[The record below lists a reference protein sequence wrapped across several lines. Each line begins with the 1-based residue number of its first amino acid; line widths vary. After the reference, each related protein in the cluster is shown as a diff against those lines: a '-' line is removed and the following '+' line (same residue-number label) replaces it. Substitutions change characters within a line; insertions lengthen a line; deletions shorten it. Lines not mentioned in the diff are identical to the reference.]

1 MEKVIKIATVLIF
14 VTLTFLFLFNLRRWL
29 RKKGYFNNNKVVDQQ
44 TNNKVNKNIPSK
56 IDDDNENPG
65 LNILGYF
72 LAFSTAFI
80 YSISQGYFRSLDRLH
95 IAGSIGTALGV
106 ILGPGI
112 VAAIIS
118 GFTKKNYF
126 GALLGGFT
134 IIIVLMNYSLR

>member
-1 MEKVIKIATVLIF
+1 MEKEIKIATVLIF
-14 VTLTFLFLFNLRRWL
+14 VILIFLFLFNLKRWL

-72 LAFSTAFI
+72 WAFFTVFM

-95 IAGSIGTALGV
+95 IARSIGSALGV
-106 ILGPGI
+106 LLVSGI
-112 VAAIIS
+112 IAAIIS

-126 GALLGGFT
+126 GALFGGFT
-134 IIIVLMNYSLR
+134 IIIALMNYSLR